1 MKKLFLMLCLVLL
14 SDLIYAQV
22 QRAPAYP
29 LITRNTYTSI
39 WSFSDTLTSSP
50 TKHWT
55 GKDQSLLGFIR
66 VDGETYRF
74 MGKAPKNY
82 KTILPASDEK
92 AYECKYTENK
102 PAAGWATLKFD

>member
-1 MKKLFLMLCLVLL
+1 MMRKLFAAFCLTLL
-14 SDLIYAQV
+14 FSSGFAQV
-22 QRAPAYP
+22 QKAPAYP
-29 LITRNTYTSI
+29 LIVRNTYVSI
-39 WSFSDTLTSSP
+39 WSFSDTLSSSP

-102 PAAGWATLKFD
+102 P